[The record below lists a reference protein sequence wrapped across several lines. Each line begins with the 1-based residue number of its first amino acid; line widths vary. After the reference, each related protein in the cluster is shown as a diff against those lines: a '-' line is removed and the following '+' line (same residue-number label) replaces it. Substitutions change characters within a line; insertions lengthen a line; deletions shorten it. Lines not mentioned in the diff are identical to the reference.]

1 MHARVGGSRIMLS
14 AVASSFPKGGWTV
27 PRVRAGDVEL
37 NYVEHGAG
45 DEPLVFIH
53 GYTGSL
59 RDWEET
65 LARLPAGLKGYAF
78 DLRGAGDSDRPGSGY
93 TIPQFAADID
103 AATRALGLNT
113 FTLIGH
119 SMGGGTAMQF
129 AVTYPQRL
137 RKLVLVA
144 PVSSNGVQP
153 MDPEFRNRMKAMRH
167 NKELARQMAKAF
179 MVRPRTDEQIERG
192 IESNLKWQD
201 DAYDGAYESM
211 VSLRLGDRIATLDVP
226 TLMVVG
232 DRDFLRAVNLEDA
245 QRIPNCALQ
254 VFYRVG
260 HMIQQDV
267 ADEFVSVLTDF
278 VENGVGR
285 PFTAADRA
293 QFMEEMV
300 AG

>member
-1 MHARVGGSRIMLS
+1 MPYVQ
-14 AVASSFPKGGWTV
+14 
-27 PRVRAGDVEL
+27 AGDVRL
-37 NYVEHGAG
+37 NYVEQGSG
-45 DEPLVFIH
+45 DEAVVFIH

-65 LARLPAGLKGYAF
+65 FARLPADVRAIAI
-78 DLRGAGDSDRPGSGY
+78 DLRGAGESDRPGNGY
-93 TIPQFAADID
+93 TLQQYAEDIHL
-103 AATRALGLNT
+103 ATQALGLDT
-113 FTLIGH
+113 FTLVGH

-129 AVTYPQRL
+129 AVTHPERL
-137 RKLVLVA
+137 RRLVLVA
-144 PVSSNGVQP
+144 PISSNGTRG
-153 MDPEFRNRMKAMRH
+153 MNPEFRAQMKVLRQ

-201 DAYDGAYESM
+201 DAYDSAAESM
-211 VSLRLGDRIATLDVP
+211 GALRIGDQVAALTVP

-232 DRDFLRAVNLEDA
+232 DRDFLRADNLEDA

-254 VFYRVG
+254 VFYRTG

-267 ADEFVSVLTDF
+267 ADEFVATVLDF
-278 VENGVGR
+278 IANGPGQVVA
-285 PFTAADRA
+285 PADRA
-293 QFMEEMV
+293 KFLQEMV

>member
-1 MHARVGGSRIMLS
+1 MPSIQ
-14 AVASSFPKGGWTV
+14 
-27 PRVRAGDVEL
+27 AGDVRL
-37 NYVEHGAG
+37 NYVEQGSG
-45 DEPLVFIH
+45 DEPVVFIH

-65 LARLPAGLKGYAF
+65 FARLPANIRAIAI
-78 DLRGAGDSDRPGSGY
+78 DLRGAGESDRPGHGY
-93 TIPQFAADID
+93 TIPQYAEDID
-103 AATRALGLNT
+103 RATRELGLDT
-113 FTLIGH
+113 FTLVGH

-129 AVTYPQRL
+129 AVTHPERL
-137 RKLVLVA
+137 RRLVLVA
-144 PVSSNGVQP
+144 PISSNGTRAINA
-153 MDPEFRNRMKAMRH
+153 EFRAQMKALRQ

-201 DAYDGAYESM
+201 DAYDSAAESM
-211 VSLRLGDRIATLDVP
+211 QSLRIGDQVAALSMP

-232 DRDFLRAVNLEDA
+232 DRDILRADNLEDA

-254 VFYRVG
+254 VFYRTG

-267 ADEFVSVLTDF
+267 ADEFVATLLDF
-278 VENGVGR
+278 IANGAGKPVA
-285 PFTAADRA
+285 PADRA
-293 QFMEEMV
+293 KFLQEMV

>member
-1 MHARVGGSRIMLS
+1 M
-14 AVASSFPKGGWTV
+14 
-27 PRVRAGDVEL
+27 PRVQAGSVSL
-37 NYVEHGAG
+37 NYVEHGDG

-65 LARLPAGLKGYAF
+65 LERLPAGFKAYAF
-78 DLRGAGDSDRPGSGY
+78 DLRGAGESDRPGNGY
-93 TIPQFAADID
+93 NIPRFAEDLHE
-103 AATRALGLNT
+103 ATRALGLDT

-129 AVTYPQRL
+129 AVTHPERL
-137 RKLVLVA
+137 RRLVLVA
-144 PVSSNGVQP
+144 PVSSDGVRA
-153 MDPEFRNRMKAMRH
+153 MDPQTREQMKQLRRNKD
-167 NKELARQMAKAF
+167 LARTMARAF

-192 IESNLKWQD
+192 IESNLKWED
-201 DAYDGAYESM
+201 DAYDEAWESM
-211 VSLRLGDRIATLDVP
+211 RNLHISDQVAKLSVP

-232 DRDFLRAVNLEDA
+232 DRDFLRADNLADA

-267 ADEFVSVLTDF
+267 ADEFVAVLVDF
-278 VENGVGR
+278 VRNGVGV
-285 PFTAADRA
+285 PFAMSDRVKLL
-293 QFMEEMV
+293 EEMA

>member
-1 MHARVGGSRIMLS
+1 MPRIQ
-14 AVASSFPKGGWTV
+14 
-27 PRVRAGDVEL
+27 AGEIEL
-37 NYVEHGAG
+37 NYVEHGSG

-65 LARLPAGLKGYAF
+65 LARLPHGFGGYAL

-93 TIPQFAADID
+93 NIPQFAEDIHQ
-103 AATRALGLNT
+103 ATRALGLDT

-129 AVTYPQRL
+129 AVTHPERL

-144 PVSSNGVQP
+144 PVPSGGIQP
-153 MDPEFRNRMKAMRH
+153 MDPEFRRQMKALRQ
-167 NKELARQMAKAF
+167 NKDLARQMAKAF
-179 MVRPRTDEQIERG
+179 MVRPRTDEQIDRG
-192 IESNLKWQD
+192 IESNIKWQD
-201 DAYDGAYESM
+201 DAYDEAYESM
-211 VSLRLGDRIATLDVP
+211 VSLRLGDRVAALDLP

-232 DRDFLRAVNLEDA
+232 DRDFLRAANLEDA

-260 HMIQQDV
+260 HMIQHDV
-267 ADEFVSVLTDF
+267 ADEFVALLVDF
-278 VENGVGR
+278 VRNGVGR
-285 PFTAADRA
+285 PITFADRA
-293 QFMEEMV
+293 KVLEEMV